1 MNNSR
6 TYILVTITLFVG
18 LFIPSLVQEGMFL
31 DGVTYSAISRNLAFG
46 YGSFSEPHY
55 TQTLYPVFHE
65 HPPLVFYL
73 QSWFFKLFGDAFYT
87 ERIFCLL
94 IVLLSAIGIVL
105 NWKLLADNPKMKSAY
120 WIPIIFWLSIPLV
133 SWSYKNDLLENTMGV
148 FSIYAV
154 FFISKSLKE
163 SKVLFTLLGATL
175 IVLAFLSKGVVGL
188 FPFVAPLIFGITYN
202 ERKKSVLYFLFL
214 ILFTSAISLLL
225 VNVFPEIKS
234 NLVKYFNQQFI
245 PSLSKAR
252 EITTNNRFKIIFDL
266 ILNLSIPIILSVF
279 FTIKKRKAKTH
290 EKLPYKKNILFF
302 ILIAISASIPLII
315 SLKQRKFYLIPS
327 IPFYALSFSH
337 LLYPPIKDQIDKI
350 PKYILK
356 WLNRVSIIVL
366 AFFIIFSTVKFGDFS
381 RDEET
386 IKDIYK
392 IAKHIPKGTILS
404 TTEDLWSDWGL
415 VAYMSR
421 IGYLSLDCDN
431 KHEYFLTRKDNELI
445 YPNGYQPEN
454 LKLENY
460 ILLKKIR
467 IGNLSGL

>member
-6 TYILVTITLFVG
+6 TYILVTITIFVG

-31 DGVTYSAISRNLAFG
+31 DGVTYSAISKNLAFG
-46 YGSFSEPHY
+46 YGSFSAPHY
-55 TQTLYPVFHE
+55 TETLYPVFHE

-94 IVLLSAIGIVL
+94 IALLSAIGIVL

-133 SWSYKNDLLENTMGV
+133 SWSYKNNLLENTMGV

-154 FFISKSLKE
+154 FFILKSLKE
-163 SKVLFTLLGATL
+163 SKVIFTLLGAIL

-188 FPFVAPLIFGITYN
+188 FPLVAPLIFGITYN
-202 ERKKSVLYFLFL
+202 ERKKSALYFLFL
-214 ILFTSAISLLL
+214 LLFSSAISLLL
-225 VNVFPEIKS
+225 VSVFPEIKI

-266 ILNLSIPIILSVF
+266 TLNLAIPIILSVF
-279 FTIKKRKAKTH
+279 FAIKKWKGKTQK
-290 EKLPYKKNILFF
+290 KLPYKKSFLFF

-327 IPFYALSFSH
+327 IPFYALSFSY
-337 LLYPPIKDQIDKI
+337 LLYRPIKDQIDRI
-350 PKYILK
+350 PIYILQ

-366 AFFIIFSTVKFGDFS
+366 AFVIIFSTVKFGDFS

-392 IAKHIPKGTILS
+392 ISKHIPKGTVIS

-421 IGYLSLDCDN
+421 IGSLSLDCDN
-431 KHEYFLTRKDNELI
+431 KHEYFLLRKEAVLVS
-445 YPNGYQPEN
+445 PNGYDSVN

-460 ILLKKIR
+460 VLLKR
-467 IGNLSGL
+467 TRVNNLSGL